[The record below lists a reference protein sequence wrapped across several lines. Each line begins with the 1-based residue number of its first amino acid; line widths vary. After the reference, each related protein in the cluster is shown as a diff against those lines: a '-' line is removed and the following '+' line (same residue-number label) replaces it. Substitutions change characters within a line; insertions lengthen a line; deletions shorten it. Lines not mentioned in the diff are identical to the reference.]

1 MRLAVP
7 RVSLTTSP
15 LRLQTEITSS
25 SLSRVAINSVGDSFN
40 RFCTTRCPIKFSCT
54 RWKSSL
60 TPGLQQRQGFAG
72 KPAGHIA
79 GKLSGIIR
87 MKRLLYHNVEG
98 AFNRADILRQR
109 KRLRLP
115 ENGLALGVRQRKAT
129 GRRKA
134 LHCAAGC
141 GAAACQTAQ
150 YRWVKARS
158 AFCCLMVHRFLS
170 SR

>member
-1 MRLAVP
+1 MP
-7 RVSLTTSP
+7 SL
-15 LRLQTEITSS
+15 
-25 SLSRVAINSVGDSFN
+25 VGSEMCIRDRILF
-40 RFCTTRCPIKFSCT
+40 
-54 RWKSSL
+54 

-115 ENGLALGVRQRKAT
+115 ENGLALGVDNARRRDAVKLFTARQAV
-129 GRRKA
+129 A
-134 LHCAAGC
+134 LLLPD
-141 GAAACQTAQ
+141 GAISLG
-150 YRWVKARS
+150 KS
-158 AFCCLMVHRFLS
+158 A
-170 SR
+170 

>member
-15 LRLQTEITSS
+15 LRLQTDITSS
-25 SLSRVAINSVGDSFN
+25 SLSRVAMNSVGDSFN
-40 RFCTTRCPIKFSCT
+40 RFCTTSARLNFPAPAGNPLHSE
-54 RWKSSL
+54 
-60 TPGLQQRQGFAG
+60 GLQQRQGFAG

-115 ENGLALGVRQRKAT
+115 ENGLALGCRQRKAT

-141 GAAACQTAQ
+141 GAAA
-150 YRWVKARS
+150 ARRRNI
-158 AFCCLMVHRFLS
+158 VG
-170 SR
+170 

>member
-40 RFCTTRCPIKFSCT
+40 RFCTTSARLNFPAPAGNPLHS
-54 RWKSSL
+54 
-60 TPGLQQRQGFAG
+60 GLQQRQGFAG

-115 ENGLALGVRQRKAT
+115 ENGLATGVDNARRRDAVKLFTARQAVALLLPDGAISLG
-129 GRRKA
+129 
-134 LHCAAGC
+134 
-141 GAAACQTAQ
+141 
-150 YRWVKARS
+150 KARS
-158 AFCCLMVHRFLS
+158 ASAV
-170 SR
+170 

>member
-40 RFCTTRCPIKFSCT
+40 RFCTTGCPIKFSCT
-54 RWKSSL
+54 RWKSSSL
-60 TPGLQQRQGFAG
+60 GSAAASGFAG

-115 ENGLALGVRQRKAT
+115 ENGLATGVDNARRRDAVKLFTARQAVALLLPDGAISLG
-129 GRRKA
+129 
-134 LHCAAGC
+134 
-141 GAAACQTAQ
+141 
-150 YRWVKARS
+150 KARS
-158 AFCCLMVHRFLS
+158 ASAV
-170 SR
+170 